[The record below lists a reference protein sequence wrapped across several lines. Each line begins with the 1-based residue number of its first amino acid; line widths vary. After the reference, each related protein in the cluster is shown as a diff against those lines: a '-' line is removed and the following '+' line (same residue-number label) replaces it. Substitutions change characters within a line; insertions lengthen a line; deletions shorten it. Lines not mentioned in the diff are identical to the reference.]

1 MRFHSM
7 FVLAAAAILSLG
19 GCGGGGSL
27 GSRPAPVPGD
37 IRELTGLSAPA
48 ETGAAQQERR
58 PGIFSRAD
66 SLVVSTMHVEAAL
79 PDGNRAFRLV
89 SECAGSQCELLD
101 PMSGETSA
109 ISLGTIAPVSGDA
122 ETIGSAHGI
131 TLMSESGSHMGVD
144 KTSFGAWMEHGAFTF
159 ETDRSIGEG
168 SGTIAAYALALGDLT
183 HRPLS
188 GTAVWAGIMVGAP
201 IAGED
206 KGDRLVG
213 TAELIYDL
221 DAGGLAAAFS
231 GIRNIDRGR
240 AHGTETVMFSN
251 IAVAPDGT
259 FKTGQS
265 GTRIQGGFY
274 GPDHAEAAGIFEQS
288 GILGAFG
295 ATRQRDRPAEPQ

>member
-7 FVLAAAAILSLG
+7 FVLAAAAILSLTA
-19 GCGGGGSL
+19 CGGGGSL
-27 GSRPAPVPGD
+27 GSRLAPAPGD

-48 ETGAAQQERR
+48 ETGAAQQGRR
-58 PGIFSRAD
+58 LGIFSRAD

-89 SECAGSQCELLD
+89 SECSGSQCELLN
-101 PMSGETSA
+101 PVSGEIDA

-122 ETIGSAHGI
+122 KTIGSAHGI

-144 KTSFGAWMEHGAFTF
+144 KTSFGAWMKHGAFTF

-168 SGTIAAYALALGDLT
+168 AGTIAAYALALGDLT

-188 GTAVWAGIMVGAP
+188 GQAAWAGIMVGAP
-201 IAGED
+201 VAGED

-213 TAELIYDL
+213 TAELLYDL

-240 AHGTETVMFSN
+240 THSIEAVMFSN

>member
-1 MRFHSM
+1 MRFHSVC
-7 FVLAAAAILSLG
+7 VLAAAAILSLA
-19 GCGGGGSL
+19 GCGGSGNP
-27 GSRPAPVPGD
+27 GSRPAPAPGE

-48 ETGAAQQERR
+48 ETGAAQQGRR
-58 PGIFSRAD
+58 PEVFSRAD
-66 SLVVSTMHVEAAL
+66 SLIISTMHTEAAL

-89 SECAGSQCELLD
+89 SECSGSQCELLD
-101 PMSGETSA
+101 PVSGETDA
-109 ISLGTIAPVSGDA
+109 ISLGTIAPVPGDA
-122 ETIGSAHGI
+122 ETIGSSHGI
-131 TLMSESGSHMGVD
+131 TLMSESGTHMGVD

-183 HRPLS
+183 RRPLN
-188 GTAVWAGIMVGAP
+188 GPAAWAGIMVGAP
-201 IAGED
+201 VAGDD

-221 DAGGLAAAFS
+221 SAGGLTAAFS
-231 GIRNIDRGR
+231 GIRNVDRGR
-240 AHGTETVMFSN
+240 AHGVEAVMFSN

-259 FKTGQS
+259 FRTGQS
-265 GTRIQGGFY
+265 GTRIQGGFF

-295 ATRQRDRPAEPQ
+295 ATRQWDRPLEPQ